1 VALIILESGKARRQ
15 QIRTAVDS
23 WIATNPTAAA
33 EVGRFMRE
41 QKKLQYNT
49 KTGAWKNDNGYVK
62 VRIPSDLFWF
72 LRANIDKFAIDD
84 EDIKILFSE
93 FPDLVPANIDKR

>member
-15 QIRTAVDS
+15 QIRTVVNH
-23 WIATNPTAAA
+23 WISTNPTAAD

-49 KTGAWKNDNGYVK
+49 KTGGWKNDCGFVK
-62 VRIPSDLFWF
+62 VRIPSDLFWH
-72 LRANIDKFAIDD
+72 LRARIDKFAIDD

>member
-1 VALIILESGKARRQ
+1 MALTLFAPGKARRT
-15 QIRTAVDS
+15 QIRTVVNN
-23 WIATNPTAAA
+23 WISTNPTAAA

-49 KTGAWKNDNGYVK
+49 KTGGWKNDNGYVK
-62 VRIPSDLFWF
+62 VRIPSDLFWY